1 MTAEDP
7 TPQAAQRRRHER
19 TVFHEIRCNGPIS
32 RAQLAERTGLS
43 AQAMGAIVRGLLE
56 MGLIEELPM
65 ARREGPGAPATG
77 IQLRP
82 DGAFAFGFG
91 LERDSLSGVL
101 VDLSGTRLWQYKRP
115 VEPGEPPADT
125 LASMVTAVRSVL
137 LSSRFRHVAARTRGL
152 GVAAPGPINLAEG
165 TIVGPP
171 EFPGWEKV
179 PIVGCLETATRLPVL
194 VDNAASAAALGVEW
208 QMLSTHGSF
217 LYCYWGLGIGGGL
230 VIGREAYRGSTG
242 NVAELGHVIVNE
254 NGRPCACGA
263 RGCLEAESSA
273 AALLRDAC
281 KFGQFSN
288 IEAVAAA
295 AENTPALQQLLEKAA
310 HQMAAALVSAVNL
323 TDVPEVIIGG
333 AHFAAVEKVFMPI
346 LRSAM
351 ELQVLRRHVSPVALR
366 AAAVGEEANAIG
378 AAALVL
384 HERLPRNA
392 STTAYASLDS
402 LSVHPNGRATRAR
415 RSSKST
421 QSQEATNEPVGI
433 GRGRSQ
439 QPSAVGHW

>member
-1 MTAEDP
+1 MSAEDP

-32 RAQLAERTGLS
+32 RAQLADRTGLS
-43 AQAMGAIVRGLLE
+43 AQAMGAIVKSLLE
-56 MGLIEELPM
+56 MSLIEERPM

-101 VDLSGTRLWQYKRP
+101 VDLSGAQLWQYKRP
-115 VEPGEPPADT
+115 VEPGEPPTAI
-125 LASMVTAVRSVL
+125 LESMATAVRSVL
-137 LSSRFRHVAARTRGL
+137 RSPRFRHARGRTRGL

-171 EFPGWEKV
+171 DFPGWEKV
-179 PIVGCLETATRLPVL
+179 AIVSWLETGTGLPVL

-208 QMLSTHGSF
+208 QMLPSHGSF

-242 NVAELGHVIVNE
+242 NVAELGHVVVNE
-254 NGRPCACGA
+254 NGRPCACGG

-273 AALLRDAC
+273 AALLRDARQ
-281 KFGQFSN
+281 FGQFSS

-295 AENTPALQQLLEKAA
+295 AEHMPSVKQLLEKAA
-310 HQMAAALVSAVNL
+310 HQMAAALISAINL
-323 TDVPEVIIGG
+323 TDVPEVVIGG
-333 AHFAAVEKVFMPI
+333 AHFAAVGEIFLPI
-346 LRSAM
+346 LQSAIDG
-351 ELQVLRRHVSPVALR
+351 QVLRRHIAPVTLKTTD
-366 AAAVGEEANAIG
+366 VGEEANAIG

-384 HERLPRNA
+384 HERLPHSSAPTSNA
-392 STTAYASLDS
+392 ARDPF
-402 LSVHPNGRATRAR
+402 SVHPNGRATKAR
-415 RSSKST
+415 RAT
-421 QSQEATNEPVGI
+421 TATPSQEAPNELAGSG
-433 GRGRSQ
+433 GRR
-439 QPSAVGHW
+439 

>member
-1 MTAEDP
+1 MSAEDP

-43 AQAMGAIVRGLLE
+43 AQAMGAIVKGLLE
-56 MGLIEELPM
+56 MGLIEEGPM

-77 IQLRP
+77 IRLRS

-101 VDLSGTRLWQYKRP
+101 VDLSGARLWQYKRP
-115 VEPGEPPADT
+115 VKPGEEPTDT
-125 LASMVTAVRSVL
+125 LESMVTAVGSVL
-137 LSSRFRHVAARTRGL
+137 RSPRFRPVRARTRGL
-152 GVAAPGPINLAEG
+152 GVAAPGPINLTEG

-171 EFPGWEKV
+171 DFPGWEKV
-179 PIVGCLETATRLPVL
+179 PIVSWLEAATGLPVL
-194 VDNAASAAALGVEW
+194 IDNAASAAALGVEW
-208 QMLSTHGSF
+208 QMLPSHGSF

-242 NVAELGHVIVNE
+242 NVAELGHVVVNE
-254 NGRPCACGA
+254 NGRPCACGG

-273 AALLRDAC
+273 AALLRDARQ
-281 KFGQFSN
+281 FGEFSS

-295 AENTPALQQLLEKAA
+295 AAHMPSVRQLLEKAA
-310 HQMAAALVSAVNL
+310 HQMAAVLVSAINM

-333 AHFAAVEKVFMPI
+333 AHFAAVEDIYVPI
-346 LRSAM
+346 LRSAI
-351 ELQVLRRHVSPVALR
+351 ESQVLRRHIAPVSLQTTE
-366 AAAVGEEANAIG
+366 VGEEANAIG

-384 HERLPRNA
+384 HERLPHSAAPASYPARN
-392 STTAYASLDS
+392 SV
-402 LSVHPNGRATRAR
+402 SVHPNGRTTKVR
-415 RSSKST
+415 RST
-421 QSQEATNEPVGI
+421 TATLAG
-433 GRGRSQ
+433 
-439 QPSAVGHW
+439 SAQ

>member
-1 MTAEDP
+1 MSAEDP

-32 RAQLAERTGLS
+32 RAQLADRTGLS
-43 AQAMGAIVRGLLE
+43 AQAMGAIVKSLLE
-56 MGLIEELPM
+56 MSLIEERPM

-101 VDLSGTRLWQYKRP
+101 VDLSGAQLWQYKRP
-115 VEPGEPPADT
+115 VEPGEPPTDT
-125 LASMVTAVRSVL
+125 LESMATAVRSVL
-137 LSSRFRHVAARTRGL
+137 RSPRFRHARGRTRGL

-171 EFPGWEKV
+171 DFPGWEKV
-179 PIVGCLETATRLPVL
+179 AIVSWLETGTGLPVL

-208 QMLSTHGSF
+208 QMLPSHGSF

-242 NVAELGHVIVNE
+242 NVAELGHVVVNE
-254 NGRPCACGA
+254 NGRPCACGG

-273 AALLRDAC
+273 AALLRDARQ
-281 KFGQFSN
+281 FGQFSS

-295 AENTPALQQLLEKAA
+295 AEHMPSVKQLLEKAA
-310 HQMAAALVSAVNL
+310 HQMAAALISAINL
-323 TDVPEVIIGG
+323 TDVPEVVIGG
-333 AHFAAVEKVFMPI
+333 AHFAAV
-346 LRSAM
+346 
-351 ELQVLRRHVSPVALR
+351 RRFSCLSCSP
-366 AAAVGEEANAIG
+366 
-378 AAALVL
+378 
-384 HERLPRNA
+384 P
-392 STTAYASLDS
+392 STVKCCGVT
-402 LSVHPNGRATRAR
+402 
-415 RSSKST
+415 
-421 QSQEATNEPVGI
+421 
-433 GRGRSQ
+433 
-439 QPSAVGHW
+439 

>member
-1 MTAEDP
+1 
-7 TPQAAQRRRHER
+7 
-19 TVFHEIRCNGPIS
+19 
-32 RAQLAERTGLS
+32 
-43 AQAMGAIVRGLLE
+43 

-101 VDLSGTRLWQYKRP
+101 VDLSGRQLWQYKRP
-115 VEPGEPPADT
+115 VEPGEPPTDT
-125 LASMVTAVRSVL
+125 LASMVAAVRSVL
-137 LSSRFRHVAARTRGL
+137 RDSAVPPRRGPHQGL
-152 GVAAPGPINLAEG
+152 GRGRTWADQPGG
-165 TIVGPP
+165 RHDRGPP

-179 PIVGCLETATRLPVL
+179 PIVSCLEAATGLPVL
-194 VDNAASAAALGVEW
+194 VDNAATAAALGVEW
-208 QMLSTHGSF
+208 QMLPTHGSF

-242 NVAELGHVIVNE
+242 NVAELGHVVVNE
-254 NGRPCACGA
+254 NGRPCACGG

-273 AALLRDAC
+273 AALLRDAG
-281 KFGQFSN
+281 KYGQFSS

-295 AENTPALQQLLEKAA
+295 AETTPALQQLLEKAA

-351 ELQVLRRHVSPVALR
+351 ESQVLRRHVSPVDLK
-366 AAAVGEEANAIG
+366 AAVVGEEANAIG

-384 HERLPRNA
+384 HEQLPHNA
-392 STTAYASLDS
+392 SATTYISLDP

-415 RSSKST
+415 RSSKAT

-433 GRGRSQ
+433 GRRRSQ
-439 QPSAVGHW
+439 QPSAVGPW